1 MSERTVRYFT
11 RASLIAAN
19 KVAIK
24 TDRNRTLY
32 PEKLEQLPIG
42 MKYPVV
48 WSFVHNDCE
57 MRVMIALNET
67 GWTCWLD
74 IPFETYQNL
83 DYVTVEA

>member
-32 PEKLEQLPIG
+32 PEKLETLPDL
-42 MKYPVV
+42 KFPVV
-48 WSFVHNDCE
+48 FSFVHNDCE
-57 MRVMIALNET
+57 MRVMIALDAT
-67 GWTCWLD
+67 GSTCWLD
-74 IPFETYQNL
+74 IPFETYQKL
-83 DYVTVEA
+83 DFDVVEQ